1 MVRLLV
7 APLLVIFSAILW
19 VGAPI
24 PAHAHVADFRDGE
37 ELEAFLDGVIES
49 QMATEKVAGAVVAV
63 VHAGEI
69 SLLKGYGLA
78 DVATGRPVDP
88 RRTLFRPGSISKL
101 FTWTAVMQL
110 VEQGKLDLDAD
121 VNDYLQGVSVPA
133 AFGAPVT
140 LAHLMTH
147 TAGFEDRMFG
157 LFSASPDRMTPL
169 AELLA
174 HELPTRVMPPGDAVA
189 YSNYGTALAG
199 LVIEQVSGL
208 PFERYVEQHI
218 LEPLDMHR
226 TTFDQPLPQ
235 ALAADM
241 SEGYF
246 VRNGRFEAGPFEYVR
261 PSPAGGLSGTAA
273 DMANFMIAHLQDGR
287 FRQDR
292 GDGEDGE
299 DGDGRILRA
308 ETAQRMHTRL
318 HSHDPRLN
326 GFAHGFME
334 LDRNGQRVIGHGGD
348 TIFFHSG
355 LALLPEHDLGVFVA
369 YNSQDAGISAFLLL
383 QLFIDHYFPGG
394 AQARVAPSTS
404 GSAEELAR
412 FAGIYGGTR
421 KPHTTPDK
429 IMGLAFVLGVRPA
442 PDGAALLMAD
452 PLFGES
458 RWLQRG
464 PLLFE
469 RADAPGLRVFQE
481 DPAGQVY
488 RVADGTFPI
497 MAFDRLGT
505 FSSPNF
511 QLAVPVLSLL
521 TLISGLFV
529 WPIGAVR
536 RWRSAAPRRTGR
548 ARARRGLAFATS
560 LGFVSFVGLLGA
572 TMSDPLEAIFGPPA
586 SFTTLLWFALAVAAL
601 TPVQLIATVTAWR
614 DSTETTGARLYYSA
628 SALAAAGFA
637 LWLQHWNLLGA

>member
-1 MVRLLV
+1 
-7 APLLVIFSAILW
+7 
-19 VGAPI
+19 
-24 PAHAHVADFRDGE
+24 
-37 ELEAFLDGVIES
+37 
-49 QMATEKVAGAVVAV
+49 VAGAVVAV

-69 SLLKGYGLA
+69 ALLKGYGLA
-78 DVATGRPVDP
+78 DVAAGRPVDP

-121 VNDYLQGVSVPA
+121 VNDYLQGVSVPP
-133 AFGAPVT
+133 AFDAPVT

-147 TAGFEDRMFG
+147 TPGFEDRMFG
-157 LFSASPDRMTPL
+157 LFSASAERMTPL

-199 LVIEQVSGL
+199 LVVEQVSGL
-208 PFERYVEQHI
+208 PFERYIEQHI
-218 LEPLDMHR
+218 LKPLDMRR
-226 TTFDQPLPQ
+226 TTFDQPLPPS
-235 ALAADM
+235 LAADM
-241 SEGYF
+241 SGGYF
-246 VRNGRFEAGPFEYVR
+246 QRDGRFEAGPFEYVR
-261 PSPAGGLSGTAA
+261 PSPAGGISGTAE
-273 DMANFMIAHLQDGR
+273 DMAQFMIAHLQDGR
-287 FRQDR
+287 FRPDGQ
-292 GDGEDGE
+292 GEDR
-299 DGDGRILRA
+299 RILRA

-348 TIFFHSG
+348 TIFFHSA
-355 LALLPEHDLGVFVA
+355 LALLPEQDIGVFVS

-383 QLFIDHYFPGG
+383 QLFIDHYFPGRPET
-394 AQARVAPSTS
+394 RVTPTAS
-404 GSAEELAR
+404 GSPEGLAR

-429 IMGLAFVLGVRPA
+429 VMGLAFVLGVRPA
-442 PDGAALLMAD
+442 PDGGALLMAD

-469 RADAPGLRVFQE
+469 RADEPGLRVFQE
-481 DPAGQVY
+481 DAAGNVY

-497 MAFDRLGT
+497 MAFDRLGA
-505 FSSPNF
+505 FSTPNF
-511 QLAVPVLSLL
+511 QLAVPVLCLL

-548 ARARRGLAFATS
+548 ARARRGLALATS
-560 LGFVSFVGLLGA
+560 LGFVSFVGLLGV

-601 TPVQLIATVTAWR
+601 TPIQLIAAFTAWR
-614 DSTETTGARLYYSA
+614 DATETTGARLHYSA